1 MRAKKIRGLLFD
13 ESKSRRQL
21 SLLTKGIAEMTQN
34 RSAVSVSITERAA
47 IAMFA
52 VVSLSS
58 LIVVGMTDA
67 SVVDA
72 QSVRPRDSKAPQF
85 EVASIKRS
93 TDQSF
98 TGMDLHPGG
107 RLTANAPLIVLIA
120 NAYRVKHYQILRGP
134 AWINSE
140 IYKVEAKTGGSA
152 SASEMLLALQA
163 LLQDRFRLQIERQT
177 RELGVYVLTAGK
189 NGIKRPIDGA
199 GCSDPDLSKPPAA
212 PQPGKPPCGRVMIT
226 ASLGRIRLQGQGV
239 SVADF
244 VERLSNF
251 VDRPVMDR
259 TGYTS
264 KFDIDLEFVPD
275 PFAFARLGGV
285 VIPGE
290 SPVPAPDENS
300 PLSLFTA
307 VRERLGLKLESA
319 KGPVDVL
326 IIDHV
331 ERPSAN

>member
-1 MRAKKIRGLLFD
+1 
-13 ESKSRRQL
+13 
-21 SLLTKGIAEMTQN
+21 MTQN
-34 RSAVSVSITERAA
+34 RSEVSVSITERAA

-58 LIVVGMTDA
+58 LIVVGMIDV

-72 QSVRPRDSKAPQF
+72 QSVRSRDSKGPQF

-120 NAYRVKHYQILRGP
+120 NAYRVKHHQILRGP

-140 IYKVEAKTGGSA
+140 IYKVEAKTGGSE
-152 SASEMLLALQA
+152 SASEILLALQA
-163 LLQDRFRLQIERQT
+163 LLKDRFKLLIERQT
-177 RELGVYVLTAGK
+177 RELGVYA
-189 NGIKRPIDGA
+189 
-199 GCSDPDLSKPPAA
+199 
-212 PQPGKPPCGRVMIT
+212 
-226 ASLGRIRLQGQGV
+226 LGRIRLQGQGV

-275 PFAFARLGGV
+275 AFAFARLGGV

-290 SPVPAPDENS
+290 SPVPASDENS
-300 PLSLFTA
+300 PLSLSTA
-307 VRERLGLKLESA
+307 VRERGLKLESA